1 MNTFIVGGTGFL
13 GYYTCLELL
22 KKGHKVSTLAHI
34 PPPEALDFPGEVTL
48 AIADMNKMSDEQLL
62 SHLQGMDGLIFAAG
76 IDDRVVPKAPAY
88 PFFYEGNV
96 VATERILR
104 LAKQAGVKR
113 AVIFSSYFVACHR
126 MVPEMKL
133 AEKHPYIRSRVEQI
147 DAGIAVAGDE
157 MVVNFLALP
166 YIFGA
171 LPGRMPLWEPLLK
184 YLESKG
190 SWIFY
195 PAGGSAMVAVQE
207 VASAAVGALERGENG
222 RLYEVAVENLTWV
235 EFLTRLGA
243 FLNKPKK
250 ILTLPKWVV
259 KFGAALV
266 SLHYKLKG
274 KESGLNLVP
283 FVDLQTRN
291 AFLDLESAP
300 KALVYEHA
308 DLQEAFEATVEV
320 YQSLKAQTK
329 R

>member
-1 MNTFIVGGTGFL
+1 MKIFIVGGTGFL

-22 KKGHKVSTLAHI
+22 MHGHEVSTLAHM
-34 PPPEALDFPGEVTL
+34 PPPEALAFPEEVKL
-48 AIADMNKMSDEQLL
+48 SIADMNTISDEDLL
-62 SHLQGMDGLIFAAG
+62 AHLEGAEGLIFAAG
-76 IDDRVVPKAPAY
+76 VDDRVVPKAPAY
-88 PFFYEGNV
+88 PFFHAGNV
-96 VATERILR
+96 LATERILK

-126 MVPEMKL
+126 KWPEMNL

-147 DAGIAVAGDE
+147 EAAIAVAGDD
-157 MVVNFLALP
+157 MTVNFLALP

-222 RLYEVAVENLTWV
+222 RLYEVAAENLTWKV
-235 EFLTRLGA
+235 FLTRLGG
-243 FLNKPKK
+243 LLDKPKK
-250 ILTLPKWVV
+250 IVTLPKWAV
-259 KFGAALV
+259 KSGAAVVHLY
-266 SLHYKLKG
+266 HKLQG

-291 AFLDLESAP
+291 AFLDTRGTATELGYES
-300 KALVYEHA
+300 YS
-308 DLQEAFEATVEV
+308 LQDSFTETIEN
-320 YQSLKAQTK
+320 YQNLKNGNQ
-329 R
+329 